1 MDARSTLKN
10 TKRNVWAAALLMVFG
25 LAWIAPQAFAQ
36 LLPPLPLPGGS
47 LIVTITSPAPGSS
60 VSGTTPVNASVSIV
74 SSLTVS
80 QVQFFRDG
88 NFIGSDSAAPY
99 SVSWNT
105 TSTNNGSHTLTAVAT
120 DVLGVRWNSNPV
132 TVTVSNGPPPDTTPP
147 TVPTGLTASAVSSS
161 QINLS
166 WTASSDNVGVSG
178 YRVYRNGT
186 QIATTGTTSCANT
199 GLSPST
205 TYSYTVAAFDAAGNL
220 SAQSSPASATTP
232 AAPDTTPPSVPTG
245 LRASAVSSSQINL
258 SWAASSDN
266 VGVSGYRVFR
276 DGTQI
281 ATTSAT
287 SFPNTGLSPS
297 TTYSYT
303 VAAFDAAGNLSAQ
316 SSPASATTPAAPD
329 TTPPSVPTG
338 LRASAVSSSQINL
351 SWAAS
356 SDNVGVSGYR
366 VYRDGAQIATT
377 STTFFANTGLSPST
391 TYSYAVAAFDAAGN
405 LSAQSSPASA
415 TTPAAPDTTPPSVPT
430 GLTASAVS
438 SSQINLSWAASSD
451 NVGVSGYRVFRD
463 GTQIATTSATSFPNT
478 GLSPSTTY
486 SYTVAAFDAAGNLSA
501 QSSPASATTP
511 AASDTTPPTVS
522 ITSPAN
528 GAPVK
533 GTVIVTASASDNV
546 GVVGV
551 QFLLDNGVNG
561 SADVTTAPY
570 SVSWNTAT
578 VSDGS
583 HKITA
588 IARDAAG
595 NSTPSS
601 PVTVIV
607 NNNAPPP
614 PPPATRF
621 EDTDPSI
628 VYSGPGWRS
637 DMYVA
642 LSNGGATD
650 SDQAGAQAT
659 FTFTGTSVSW
669 IGGRWVEEGIARV
682 FLDGGFVTE
691 VDTYSKT
698 KEVQVPLFTA
708 VGLADTSHTLT
719 IVVTGRKN
727 IASNLPF
734 VLVDAFDVPAA
745 TISRLQETDPA
756 VTFAGSGWLQGVTGD
771 EYSGGTVAGSLTAG
785 DQATLTFTG
794 TGVRWLGE
802 LGPDNGGIAR
812 VFLDG
817 AFMQEVDTYAPSPDP
832 GHHSTFQ
839 AEHFKATGLAD
850 TSHTL
855 TIEVTGR
862 QDPAA
867 AKATVVVDAFDV
879 ITSGTRREET
889 DPAVSYTAGWLQGN
903 RDHPYSEG
911 TAAVSTIPGDRATF
925 TFTGTSVSWIGYRG
939 PQAGIA
945 RVILDGSV
953 VTDSLDLYIPSEGP
967 QEAVFT
973 LPGLAAGSHTLT
985 IEVTGSK
992 NPASAGTAIVVDA
1005 FDVTP

>member
-1 MDARSTLKN
+1 SA
-10 TKRNVWAAALLMVFG
+10 
-25 LAWIAPQAFAQ
+25 
-36 LLPPLPLPGGS
+36 
-47 LIVTITSPAPGSS
+47 TSFP
-60 VSGTTPVNASVSIV
+60 
-74 SSLTVS
+74 
-80 QVQFFRDG
+80 
-88 NFIGSDSAAPY
+88 
-99 SVSWNT
+99 
-105 TSTNNGSHTLTAVAT
+105 
-120 DVLGVRWNSNPV
+120 
-132 TVTVSNGPPPDTTPP
+132 
-147 TVPTGLTASAVSSS
+147 
-161 QINLS
+161 
-166 WTASSDNVGVSG
+166 
-178 YRVYRNGT
+178 
-186 QIATTGTTSCANT
+186 NT

-220 SAQSSPASATTP
+220 SAQSSPANATTP
-232 AAPDTTPPSVPTG
+232 APPDTTPPSVPTG
-245 LRASAVSSSQINL
+245 LRATAVSSSQINL

-276 DGTQI
+276 DGAQI

-366 VYRDGAQIATT
+366 VFRDGA
-377 STTFFANTGLSPST
+377 
-391 TYSYAVAAFDAAGN
+391 
-405 LSAQSSPASA
+405 
-415 TTPAAPDTTPPSVPT
+415 
-430 GLTASAVS
+430 
-438 SSQINLSWAASSD
+438 
-451 NVGVSGYRVFRD
+451 
-463 GTQIATTSATSFPNT
+463 QIATTSATSFPNT

-595 NSTPSS
+595 NSTPSA

-621 EDTDPSI
+621 EDTDPSV

-719 IVVTGRKN
+719 IEVTGRKN

-817 AFMQEVDTYAPSPDP
+817 AFMQEVNTYAPSPDP

-867 AKATVVVDAFDV
+867 VRATVVVDAFDV

-889 DPAVSYTAGWLQGN
+889 DPAVTFTGIGWLQGN

-992 NPASAGTAIVVDA
+992 NPASLGVSIVVDA